1 MFSSSFPEAAIPRT
15 SSAPSNP
22 QTASAWDTLAIVGFN
37 GGAALK
43 LAKNTIHFPV
53 DDMRIAE
60 DLQMVVCH
68 TVTLALALPNA

>member
-1 MFSSSFPEAAIPRT
+1 
-15 SSAPSNP
+15 
-22 QTASAWDTLAIVGFN
+22 LAIVGFN